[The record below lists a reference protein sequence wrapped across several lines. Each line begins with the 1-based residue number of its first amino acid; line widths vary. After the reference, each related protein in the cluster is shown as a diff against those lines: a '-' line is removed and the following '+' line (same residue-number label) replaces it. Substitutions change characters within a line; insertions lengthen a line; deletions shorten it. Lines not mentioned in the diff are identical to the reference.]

1 MLRKYEEVLEK
12 IAQEVAEDNKKG
24 VLNYIESQINNT
36 SQYFVG
42 DGTDNNKMVCKI
54 DLSNEDNDF
63 VCQVLKI
70 EEIYNLIKLE
80 LDTDDYDEFKEYILN
95 FMEESYLD
103 LPSDLLV
110 GQSLENYAKKGVDL
124 DCKSTYTSC
133 FKIYTRDYYDKIEE
147 LQDKIYTPLEEL
159 LERVDD
165 EDGDIKDYVLKV
177 ELTEEENNLLKDID
191 VEDVISVYHNEPE
204 EVNIEFDIIK
214 DIDILKN
221 QIIEK
226 ILNNNYTILEYL
238 DNAIYKTLNYNTRR
252 KNFVIENT
260 TFLKNLT
267 TEQLGKIL
275 ENKKYSYKLFNK
287 QGEVQTVNIS
297 WEEKEQDNIK
307 TKIRNIT
314 MC

>member
-1 MLRKYEEVLEK
+1 
-12 IAQEVAEDNKKG
+12 
-24 VLNYIESQINNT
+24 
-36 SQYFVG
+36 
-42 DGTDNNKMVCKI
+42 
-54 DLSNEDNDF
+54 
-63 VCQVLKI
+63 
-70 EEIYNLIKLE
+70 
-80 LDTDDYDEFKEYILN
+80 
-95 FMEESYLD
+95 
-103 LPSDLLV
+103 
-110 GQSLENYAKKGVDL
+110 
-124 DCKSTYTSC
+124 
-133 FKIYTRDYYDKIEE
+133 
-147 LQDKIYTPLEEL
+147 
-159 LERVDD
+159 
-165 EDGDIKDYVLKV
+165 VLKV